1 MSPEIKYLGRTLHR
15 GMPCHTPLRECGGPE
30 RRWPLANSRSM
41 EAKSKRED
49 AIESPAR
56 SPVVGR
62 TRQHHAGT
70 LPPETDRRSR
80 DREIGAAPGT
90 CVASGRRGKISP
102 ERNNQLVAPAQR
114 VARARAR
121 GSQPT
126 VGSAPGP
133 RPRARRDARPATCH
147 AGPRAPS
154 AVKRVSRHRVWGPR
168 PARGGDSGS
177 TVTSRGGGRGTSR
190 QGRARGLVGRTTGTR
205 GRARVVRFDRRRSGE
220 RARSDGECGQKLC
233 LAGGEMKR

>member
-1 MSPEIKYLGRTLHR
+1 MACHVTPHSASAAVLRGAGRSPTHDPWRQKASERTPSNRQLD
-15 GMPCHTPLRECGGPE
+15 
-30 RRWPLANSRSM
+30 RRWWGAHGSTTRAPFPLKRTADLVTERSGPRRELAWRRAVGEKSRRNGTTNWWRRR
-41 EAKSKRED
+41 A
-49 AIESPAR
+49 ACGP
-56 SPVVGR
+56 R
-62 TRQHHAGT
+62 TCPRIA
-70 LPPETDRRSR
+70 
-80 DREIGAAPGT
+80 
-90 CVASGRRGKISP
+90 
-102 ERNNQLVAPAQR
+102 
-114 VARARAR
+114 
-121 GSQPT
+121 PT

-133 RPRARRDARPATCH
+133 RARARRDARPATCH

>member
-102 ERNNQLVAPAQR
+102 ERNNQLVAPARGVWPAHVPADRTNGGQR
-114 VARARAR
+114 SWA
-121 GSQPT
+121 
-126 VGSAPGP
+126 
-133 RPRARRDARPATCH
+133 
-147 AGPRAPS
+147 AGPRA
-154 AVKRVSRHRVWGPR
+154 SRRPAGDLPRGAAGALSRETRIAPPCVGAPAGPR
-168 PARGGDSGS
+168 R
-177 TVTSRGGGRGTSR
+177 R
-190 QGRARGLVGRTTGTR
+190 QRI
-205 GRARVVRFDRRRSGE
+205 
-220 RARSDGECGQKLC
+220 DGHE
-233 LAGGEMKR
+233 